1 MDDEIDHLIAQLQRV
16 NSVDFDWSAEGE
28 FPNFVAVPG
37 GQCHFSSQAQLS
49 LAKIGRMILS
59 NRHASDA
66 RIEAAELIKMLRSVV
81 AHAYAEGLLERGD
94 KAATRAGKIV
104 LLERLEAKI
113 KEAAE
118 PITHFFPAWTTG
130 LERKGPVSLG
140 PVRVLSVSQWLKTVE
155 IYSGPDDESIDPS
168 WKHAVQG
175 DAARPTDARTSLLL
189 DAVEES
195 LGTCNAVVAVT
206 IEGFEQEF
214 SRKLAHIVAKN
225 CLDILSLLHETPD
238 TFVTQ
243 GVIED
248 RLPPLETRTLS
259 EIDGFLNV
267 SGSTKLRHMLGGSR
281 FGAVMGRVSDLR
293 APISQV
299 VGAVLTDPDVAHPQ
313 LCARWS
319 MALHWLAEGCR
330 EPDDAV
336 AVAKIGASL
345 DVLSGGGR
353 RAGILRAVCCLLSL
367 DSDAVVIKWP
377 EPKTLGKLVEEIYE
391 YGRSQILHGNHVDR
405 LKSFAELR
413 QVAQQLCGIT
423 LRISLE
429 RLRSYDG
436 ADEPRAFQS
445 MTGAP
450 AA

>member
-1 MDDEIDHLIAQLQRV
+1 MDDEIDQLIAQLERV
-16 NSVDFDWSAEGE
+16 NSKDFDWSSEAQ
-28 FPNFVAVPG
+28 FPNFVTVRG
-37 GQCHFSSQAQLS
+37 GQCHFSSQALVS
-49 LAKIGRMILS
+49 ISRIGRMIHS
-59 NRHASDA
+59 NRRAVDV
-66 RIEAAELIKMLRSVV
+66 RIEATELIKMLRPVV
-81 AHAYAEGLLERGD
+81 AHAYADGLLERGD
-94 KAATRAGKIV
+94 KAAIRKGKRV

-113 KEAAE
+113 KEAAD

-130 LERKGPVSLG
+130 LERKGPVFLG
-140 PVRVLSVSQWLKTVE
+140 PVRILSVSDWLKTVE
-155 IYSGPDDESIDPS
+155 IYSGLDDDPIDPS
-168 WKHAVQG
+168 WKLAVQG

-189 DAVEES
+189 DAVDES

-214 SRKLAHIVAKN
+214 SRKLAHIAAKN

-243 GVIED
+243 GLIED
-248 RLPPLETRTLS
+248 RLQPLEKRTLS
-259 EIDGFLNV
+259 EMDGFLNI
-267 SGSTKLRHMLGGSR
+267 SGNTRLRPRLGGSQ
-281 FGAVMGRVSDLR
+281 FGAVMERVSELS
-293 APISQV
+293 ASISQV
-299 VGAVLTDPDVAHPQ
+299 VGAVLTAPDVAHPQ

-319 MALHWLAEGCR
+319 MALHWFAEGCR

-345 DVLSGGGR
+345 DVLSGGDKA
-353 RAGILRAVCCLLSL
+353 AGIRRTVCCLLGL
-367 DSDAVVIKWP
+367 ESDAVVTKWP
-377 EPKTLGKLVEEIYE
+377 EPKTLKKWVDDIYE
-391 YGRSQILHGNHVDR
+391 KGRSQILHGNHVDR
-405 LKSFAELR
+405 LKSFAEMR

-429 RLRSYDG
+429 RLSSYDG
-436 ADEPRAFQS
+436 EDVPRAFQS